1 MSKHSNDKFE
11 EEFIIDIAYN
21 NILLKG
27 FLERVL
33 EDKVKKEKEQKKKI
47 KEMKERM
54 EKKEMKERML
64 KKIH

>member
-1 MSKHSNDKFE
+1 MSKHLIDKFE

-33 EDKVKKEKEQKKKI
+33 EDKVKKEKEIEEENKRN
-47 KEMKERM
+47 EGRM

-64 KKIH
+64 KKIY